1 MELLC
6 IKDYSDTLY
15 RIKAGESTEMF
26 ADMTDEYKASIVAD
40 YPEKFKV
47 IKKEKESELVIEHKD
62 PVIETSNVKFT
73 KKAAKG

>member
-15 RIKAGESTEMF
+15 RIKAGESTEVF
-26 ADMTDEYKASIVAD
+26 ADMTDEYKASIAAF

-47 IKKEKESELVIEHKD
+47 IKKEKESELVVEHKD
-62 PVIETSNVKFT
+62 PAIETSTVKFT